1 MSGSTLVLVELLL
14 VLGGVMGWAVWEL
27 WSVRRQ
33 LRDDR
38 DRLRQ
43 AGADRQGGQGDPP
56 GSGGIPPSRF
66 D

>member
-27 WSVRRQ
+27 WSVRHTLRQDRERQ
-33 LRDDR
+33 LQQQPPAREGT
-38 DRLRQ
+38 
-43 AGADRQGGQGDPP
+43 AGDEPP
-56 GSGGIPPSRF
+56 PQRF